1 MVCALLLGS
10 FLHAKPLFN
19 EHKTTLLEAT
29 ETSGTITDSPD
40 FVVGSS
46 GVILHKFDAKTSI
59 IVSRFDVVNKNAG
72 KATLRFEKFEMLSQ
86 GAFPDAG
93 VKPAVGDEVIVIV
106 MAGDARID
114 NKKYKSFFH
123 KKAKMLHGEEV
134 ESLTGHP
141 IGGVCPFG
149 LKEGIKVYLDESLE
163 RFDHVYPA
171 CGSPNSAIKLTIPEL
186 EKYAHQESW
195 IDVTDII

>member
-1 MVCALLLGS
+1 MLIGGVLMSLNS
-10 FLHAKPLFN
+10 VKNYFKQYNMDTHIVEFPVSS
-19 EHKTTLLEAT
+19 AT
-29 ETSGTITDSPD
+29 VELAAQAIGCKEQEI
-40 FVVGSS
+40 
-46 GVILHKFDAKTSI
+46 AKTMSFH
-59 IVSRFDVVNKNAG
+59 V
-72 KATLRFEKFEMLSQ
+72 E
-86 GAFPDAG
+86 
-93 VKPAVGDEVIVIV
+93 DEVIVIV
-106 MAGDARID
+106 MAGNARID

>member
-1 MVCALLLGS
+1 MSLSSVRNYFKQYNMDTRIVEFPVS
-10 FLHAKPLFN
+10 S
-19 EHKTTLLEAT
+19 AT
-29 ETSGTITDSPD
+29 VELAAQAIGCKEQEI
-40 FVVGSS
+40 
-46 GVILHKFDAKTSI
+46 AKTMS
-59 IVSRFDVVNKNAG
+59 FH
-72 KATLRFEKFEMLSQ
+72 
-86 GAFPDAG
+86 
-93 VKPAVGDEVIVIV
+93 VGDEVIVIV

-123 KKAKMLHGEEV
+123 KKAMMLHGDEV

-141 IGGVCPFG
+141 VGGVCPFG

>member
-1 MVCALLLGS
+1 MPAQTRIIHFYVCLGAAGGKECVVIMS
-10 FLHAKPLFN
+10 LSSVKNYFKQYNMDTHIVEFPVSS
-19 EHKTTLLEAT
+19 AT
-29 ETSGTITDSPD
+29 VELAAQAIGCKEQEI
-40 FVVGSS
+40 
-46 GVILHKFDAKTSI
+46 AKTMS
-59 IVSRFDVVNKNAG
+59 FH
-72 KATLRFEKFEMLSQ
+72 
-86 GAFPDAG
+86 
-93 VKPAVGDEVIVIV
+93 VGEEVIVIV

-123 KKAKMLHGEEV
+123 KKAKMLHGDEV

-141 IGGVCPFG
+141 VGGVCPFG
-149 LKEGIKVYLDESLE
+149 LKDGIKVYLDESLE
-163 RFDHVYPA
+163 RFDYVYPA

>member
-1 MVCALLLGS
+1 MSLNSVKNYFKQYNMDTHIVEFPVS
-10 FLHAKPLFN
+10 S
-19 EHKTTLLEAT
+19 AT
-29 ETSGTITDSPD
+29 VELAAQAIGCKEQEI
-40 FVVGSS
+40 
-46 GVILHKFDAKTSI
+46 AKTMS
-59 IVSRFDVVNKNAG
+59 FH
-72 KATLRFEKFEMLSQ
+72 
-86 GAFPDAG
+86 
-93 VKPAVGDEVIVIV
+93 VGD
-106 MAGDARID
+106 
-114 NKKYKSFFH
+114 
-123 KKAKMLHGEEV
+123 EV